1 MAEEKVYEPK
11 ELRRRLL
18 YRLRHRWK
26 VPEDVI
32 KEVEKEFSKVIT
44 KPMTL
49 TEAYKV
55 LVERVPKLWEF
66 LPEVTR
72 KKIGEI
78 SKEVI
83 KAEEE
88 KTKSLI
94 RLMLESEDK
103 DLVKPALVE
112 LLKKALAGDEVAM
125 DKLSQAGMTVKEF
138 VEELILRGFITRSE
152 YERILREAVKPPKP
166 PKKPKKEEVEKPK
179 EEEKPK
185 KKVVTRHPLEAYVDD
200 CLKSRLG
207 ALADITVKIEDDTL
221 KVHIKPKPGTE
232 DFWIRFED
240 VELTMDLSRYSEKS
254 LKSDTKLMQAICDDV
269 YVMLFEGEFLHPLV
283 VSSIDAGVLVHGSFR
298 EAASIFAFVC
308 QQGSPY
314 HCTVLGKF
322 IQNILKHAL
331 QTKDKDLRTL
341 YTEDLDAAGFP
352 LITEFLNRLD
362 ISNISS
368 KCLTALATALYA
380 GILEELSKY
389 AKTARDIKGLTRED
403 IAKSWGAL
411 KKAIRA
417 PLYMPKN
424 FDECHILEGVID
436 VIVGYCMFDELEEI
450 HKALEPVLEKCRR
463 REVFSKPKQSQPS
476 SKTEQKSQSKVK
488 VEVKSEVEDV
498 RKKLRG
504 IYERYLKG
512 G

>member
-185 KKVVTRHPLEAYVDD
+185 RKVVTRHPLEAYVDD

-240 VELTMDLSRYSEKS
+240 VEFTIDLSRYTERAI
-254 LKSDTKLMQAICDDV
+254 KSDTKLMKAICDSI
-269 YVMLFEGEFLHPLV
+269 YTELFEREYLHPLV
-283 VSSIDAGVLVHGSFR
+283 VSSIDTGAMVYSSFTK
-298 EAASIFAFVC
+298 AAEVFAFLC

-314 HCTVLGKF
+314 HCTVLGKYATHL
-322 IQNILKHAL
+322 LKSAL
-331 QTKDKDLRTL
+331 KSIDRDYRSFFTRDLK
-341 YTEDLDAAGFP
+341 AMGFP
-352 LITEFLNRLD
+352 LIAKFLNAL
-362 ISNISS
+362 NIKQFDR
-368 KCLTALATALYA
+368 KCLTALLMALQA
-380 GILEELSKY
+380 GIIEELSKY
-389 AKTARDIKGLTRED
+389 AKTVKDIKGLTKDD
-403 IAKSWGAL
+403 ITKSWQTL
-411 KKAIRA
+411 KKAIHA
-417 PLYMPKN
+417 PIPLPKD
-424 FDECHILEGVID
+424 FDECPIFENLID
-436 VIVGYCMFDELEEI
+436 VISGYCTSSELEEI
-450 HKALEPVLEKCRR
+450 HKALESVLEECYKQ
-463 REVFSKPKQSQPS
+463 EKITPKTPKRSFEQRQQSQ
-476 SKTEQKSQSKVK
+476 SQ
-488 VEVKSEVEDV
+488 EVMEDV
-498 RKKLRG
+498 RRKLRG
-504 IYERYLKG
+504 MYERYLKG